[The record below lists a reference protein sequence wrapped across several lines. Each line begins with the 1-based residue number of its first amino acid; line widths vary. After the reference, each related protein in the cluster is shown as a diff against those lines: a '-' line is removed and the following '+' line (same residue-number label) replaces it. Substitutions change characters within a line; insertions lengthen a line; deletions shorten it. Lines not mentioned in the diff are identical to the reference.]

1 MEDYFWILILGAF
14 WLFEIVGK
22 AVKKKNRQAE
32 DGEPG
37 TPRPDSPS
45 SRRDVSRELDASARR
60 AEDALLRRETR
71 QREVVPAP
79 APTLPVA
86 DRRAEK
92 ISRRRET
99 FEAIASMLVVPPE
112 KAQQAPATREQ
123 AQAVQDRRAARVTRP
138 PTVQR
143 PVDSTSRPVVRR
155 STRRGLERLAGL
167 SDIQRAV
174 VLSEILGP
182 PVSSGRKN
190 AFHLD
195 Y

>member
-22 AVKKKNRQAE
+22 ALKKKNRQAV

-45 SRRDVSRELDASARR
+45 SRRDLSREPDASARR

-79 APTLPVA
+79 TLPAA
-86 DRRAEK
+86 DRRAKK

-112 KAQQAPATREQ
+112 QPDKPPTRRHEPI
-123 AQAVQDRRAARVTRP
+123 AVQDLRAARATRP

-143 PVDSTSRPVVRR
+143 PVTSTSRPVVVRR